1 MPQGATKKQK
11 SSVLWEEQR
20 MIRLNGITD
29 SMDMHLSKLQEI
41 VKDREAWCSTI
52 HGVSKSRTQLG
63 NWTTLKKKG
72 GCPNLFFHS
81 SFILSLSSGHPGL
94 FSQGPKH
101 GMLTFTFSPLLPV
114 LGPFFFHFCLLAKSY
129 SFFTVLLY
137 SIYSMTHRIH
147 NDFFL
152 ERTVLFVLLVAYYFV
167 STCLCFLLLSSSS
180 RFLVSYHCGQK

>member
-152 ERTVLFVLLVAYYFV
+152 ERTLLFIHSLIHSSIFTIDLHV
-167 STCLCFLLLSSSS
+167 STTQLNI
-180 RFLVSYHCGQK
+180 